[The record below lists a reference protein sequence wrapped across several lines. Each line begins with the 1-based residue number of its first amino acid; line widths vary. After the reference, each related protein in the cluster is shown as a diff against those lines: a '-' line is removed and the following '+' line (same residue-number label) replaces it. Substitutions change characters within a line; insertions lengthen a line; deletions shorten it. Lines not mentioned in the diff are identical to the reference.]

1 MKWSQYSFSLWYHK
15 VWFSGMI
22 FNKQLFGKIS
32 FVKII
37 VRTEKYLVE
46 YAFFGKI
53 IISDI
58 FFR

>member
-1 MKWSQYSFSLWYHK
+1 MKWSQYNFALWYHK

-32 FVKII
+32 YVKII

-46 YAFFGKI
+46 NAMHFLV
-53 IISDI
+53 
-58 FFR
+58 R